1 MAASQNTLAVLI
13 GGTLSTS
20 IKSTNVSKMTEVSQ
34 VADLPLSGIL
44 NGLSKIGSMTR
55 LRFTWSVQTGKPSAG
70 QDRCSRATPEWGRPF
85 PLTQFHMEERAWRIE
100 SASGE

>member
-20 IKSTNVSKMTEVSQ
+20 IKPTNVSKMTEVSQ

-44 NGLSKIGSMTR
+44 N
-55 LRFTWSVQTGKPSAG
+55 
-70 QDRCSRATPEWGRPF
+70 RAVENWLHDEAPVY
-85 PLTQFHMEERAWRIE
+85 MEHANRKA
-100 SASGE
+100 